1 KEMPRYDAN
10 HPKIKAANEAAKDG
24 DPCVIRFR
32 NPKEGSVVFEDQI
45 RGRIEIRNDQ
55 MDDLIIRRTDGS
67 PTYNFCVVVDDWD
80 MGITHVV
87 RGEDH
92 INNTPRQINIYEA

>member
-1 KEMPRYDAN
+1 MMP
-10 HPKIKAANEAAKDG
+10 
-24 DPCVIRFR
+24 C
-32 NPKEGSVVFEDQI
+32 
-45 RGRIEIRNDQ
+45 RGRIEISNSEL
-55 MDDLIIRRTDGS
+55 DDLIIRRTDGS

-92 INNTPRQINIYEA
+92 ITTPHVKLIS

>member
-1 KEMPRYDAN
+1 MMR
-10 HPKIKAANEAAKDG
+10 
-24 DPCVIRFR
+24 CVVALKS
-32 NPKEGSVVFEDQI
+32 NNSEL
-45 RGRIEIRNDQ
+45 
-55 MDDLIIRRTDGS
+55 DDLIIRRTDGS

-92 INNTPRQINIYEA
+92 INNLRVKLIS